1 MLKKDGKISRL
12 KINQFISPQG
22 LREYIKSFLT
32 SLTVNFSKL
41 LLQDTN
47 KKHHFIENTRK
58 VQYNFTKHTV

>member
-22 LREYIKSFLT
+22 LREYIKSS